1 MLGNYDEE
9 MSFEL
14 ERHCVRAIPDR
25 ADIPVTKETL
35 VEGKEYQCWSVLLY
49 LTLFW
54 PQQKN
59 GLHF

>member
-25 ADIPVTKETL
+25 ADIPVTKEIL
-35 VEGKEYQCWSVLLY
+35 VEGKEYQCWSVFLY
-49 LTLFW
+49 LTL
-54 PQQKN
+54 
-59 GLHF
+59 